1 MEKRKL
7 GSSDIEVSVVGLGCW
22 AIGGWQWGGTDDE
35 KAIAAIRKAIDVGM
49 VLIDTAPI
57 YGFGHSEEIVGK
69 AIEGRRDEVVLAT
82 KCGLLWEH
90 PTREPRFVDEDGNEV
105 FGDLTKESVLKE
117 AEDSL
122 RRLKTDTIDIYQCHR
137 PDELT
142 PAEETME
149 ALNLLLEQGKIRAI
163 GTSNFSVDQMKAFR
177 EQGPVH
183 SEQPRFSML
192 DRTIEPEILPYCI
205 GNNVSIL
212 AYSPLE
218 RGLLTGKVTL
228 DREFRRGDHR
238 RDEPWFQK
246 KNLKRALD
254 FLEKLKPIA
263 ADHGKTL
270 AQFAAN
276 WVICQE
282 GITTALVGA
291 RAPEQ
296 VVENA
301 GAADWR
307 LTWEELRLIDQYV
320 EELGPPEK

>member
-7 GSSDIEVSVVGLGCW
+7 GSSDIEVSAVGLGCW

-90 PTREPRFVDEDGNEV
+90 PTRKPRFVDEDGNEV
-105 FGDLTKESVLKE
+105 FGDLTKQSVLKE

-122 RRLKTDTIDIYQCHR
+122 RRLNTDHIDIYQCHR

-149 ALNLLLEQGKIRAI
+149 ALNLLLKQGKIRAI
-163 GTSNFSVDQMKAFR
+163 GTSNFSVDQMETFR

-205 GNNVSIL
+205 KNGMGIL

-228 DREFRRGDHR
+228 DRKFRRGDHR
-238 RDEPWFQK
+238 PDEPWFQK

-263 ADHGKTL
+263 AHHGKTL
-270 AQFAAN
+270 AQLAAN
-276 WVICQE
+276 WVICRE
-282 GITTALVGA
+282 GITSALVGA
-291 RAPEQ
+291 RTPEQ
-296 VVENA
+296 VVENS

-307 LTWEELRLIDQYV
+307 LTGEEMRLIDQYV

>member
-57 YGFGHSEEIVGK
+57 YGFGHSEEIVGR
-69 AIEGRRDEVVLAT
+69 AIEGWRKQVVLAT

-105 FGDLTKESVLKE
+105 FGDLTKQSVLKE

-122 RRLKTDTIDIYQCHR
+122 RRLKTDYIDIYQCHR

-163 GTSNFSVDQMKAFR
+163 GTSNFSVDQMEAFR
-177 EQGPVH
+177 AQGPVH

-192 DRTIEPEILPYCI
+192 HRTIQAEILPYCLRNDV
-205 GNNVSIL
+205 GIL

-228 DREFRRGDHR
+228 DRQFGRGDHR
-238 RDEPWFQK
+238 PDEPWFQK

-254 FLEKLKPIA
+254 FLDKLKPIA
-263 ADHGKTL
+263 ADHRKTL
-270 AQFAAN
+270 AQLAAN

-282 GITTALVGA
+282 GITSALVGA
-291 RAPEQ
+291 RTPEQ

-307 LTWEELRLIDQYV
+307 LTGEELRLIDQYV
-320 EELGPPEK
+320 DELGPAEA